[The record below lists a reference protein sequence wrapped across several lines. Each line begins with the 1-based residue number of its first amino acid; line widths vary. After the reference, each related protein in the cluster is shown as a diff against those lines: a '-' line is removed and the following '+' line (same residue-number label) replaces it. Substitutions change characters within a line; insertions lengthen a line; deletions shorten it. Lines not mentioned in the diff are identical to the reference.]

1 MIPVTDNAAYKKAL
15 ASLKK
20 HGASNG
26 NRFKGRFVQIF
37 LGLKFFEN
45 EIPSM
50 HSGSFIRISVIE
62 SLLDD
67 LYAKMSRK
75 PTEAVISLFENRH
88 LARTGLLKPDHS
100 DKQNTWRNN
109 FGLQKGIVCY
119 APVSDLSSATF
130 IRQDR
135 SECKHLKK
143 SGISGLAGS
152 SCSLCPRASK
162 YRKESQPK
170 WLRVDSN
177 GAGFATI
184 DMQMISN
191 FAPVVAHKGNRI
203 PILPL
208 VVALYH
214 DSDTGLSIG
223 NRESV
228 SRQDFTTDF
237 HFSDQ
242 EFGAY
247 FETDPAHPLNAAMLA
262 TAKMTAKELV
272 SWCSTHAQAAA
283 TPRAVKRQRP
293 NVELPAPVLSGT
305 PAPPPAVNDGW
316 QAEQFVSS
324 LLAAEGWE
332 VHDTSRQQLGYDIF
346 AQKGK
351 RKRYVEV
358 KSSLATCNPS
368 LTARE
373 WQQAKAHGNEY
384 ILAIV
389 EMFKPTEENTVYW
402 IPDPSARCV
411 ATMQPTVS
419 YVIPRTS
426 WITAT
431 VSISSL

>member
-1 MIPVTDNAAYKKAL
+1 MITVTNKTAYSKAL
-15 ASLKK
+15 ALLKK
-20 HGASNG
+20 HGDSNG

-37 LGLKFFEN
+37 LGAKFFEN

-75 PTEAVISLFENRH
+75 PTEAVLSLFENRH
-88 LARTGLLKPDHS
+88 LARTGLLKPGHS

-109 FGLQKGIVCY
+109 FGLQKGMVCF

-130 IRQDR
+130 IEQDR

-143 SGISGLAGS
+143 FGVSGLAGS
-152 SCSLCPRASK
+152 SCSLCPRSSK
-162 YRKESQPK
+162 YRNESQPK

-191 FAPVVAHKGNRI
+191 FAPVVSHNGNRI

-208 VVALYH
+208 VIALYH
-214 DSDTGLSIG
+214 DSDSGLAVG
-223 NRESV
+223 NRQTV

-242 EFGAY
+242 EFGTY

-262 TAKMTAKELV
+262 PAKMTAKELL
-272 SWCSTHAQAAA
+272 SWCSILAQAEP
-283 TPRAVKRQRP
+283 TPLAKKRQKP
-293 NVELPAPVLSGT
+293 KVGLPAPILSGT
-305 PAPPPAVNDGW
+305 PAPPPTANDGW

-324 LLAAEGWE
+324 LLSADGWE
-332 VHDTSRQQLGYDIF
+332 VYDTSRQQLGYDLF

-358 KSSLATCNPS
+358 KSSLATCSPS

-373 WQQAKAHGNEY
+373 WQQAKVHGNEY

-389 EMFKPTEENTVYW
+389 EKFKPTEENTVYW

-411 ATMQPTVS
+411 ATMQRTVS
-419 YVIPRTS
+419 HVIPRTS

-431 VSISSL
+431 VAISSL